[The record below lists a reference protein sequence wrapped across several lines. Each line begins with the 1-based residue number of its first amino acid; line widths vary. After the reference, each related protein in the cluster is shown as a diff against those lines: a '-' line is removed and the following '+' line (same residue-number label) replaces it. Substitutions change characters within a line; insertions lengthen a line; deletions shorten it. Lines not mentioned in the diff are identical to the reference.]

1 MKNNTT
7 IKEQLQ
13 QLDELI
19 SWFESDDFT
28 LEEAVEKFNA
38 AERLA
43 EDIRQK
49 LSSLKSDITVLGQKF
64 DTEA

>member
-28 LEEAVEKFNA
+28 LEEAVEKFKA
-38 AERLA
+38 AEQLA
-43 EDIRQK
+43 EDIRRK
-49 LSSLKSDITVLGQKF
+49 LSLLKSDITVLGQKF

>member
-1 MKNNTT
+1 MKNNMT

-28 LEEAVEKFNA
+28 LEEAVEKFKA

>member
-28 LEEAVEKFNA
+28 LEEAVEKFKA
-38 AERLA
+38 AEQLA

>member
-19 SWFESDDFT
+19 SWFEGDDFT
-28 LEEAVEKFNA
+28 LEEAVEKFKA
-38 AERLA
+38 AEQLA
-43 EDIRQK
+43 EDIRRK
-49 LSSLKSDITVLGQKF
+49 LSSLKGDITVLGQKF

>member
-28 LEEAVEKFNA
+28 LEEAVEKFQA
-38 AERLA
+38 AEQLA
-43 EDIRQK
+43 EEIRQK
-49 LSSLKSDITVLGQKF
+49 LSSLKGDITVLGQKF

>member
-28 LEEAVEKFNA
+28 LEEAVEKFKA
-38 AERLA
+38 AEQLA
-43 EDIRQK
+43 EDI
-49 LSSLKSDITVLGQKF
+49 
-64 DTEA
+64 

>member
-1 MKNNTT
+1 MKNNMT

-19 SWFESDDFT
+19 SWFEGDDFT
-28 LEEAVEKFNA
+28 LEEAVEKFKA

-49 LSSLKSDITVLGQKF
+49 LSSLKGDITVLGQKF

>member
-28 LEEAVEKFNA
+28 LEEAVEKFKV
-38 AERLA
+38 AEQLA
-43 EDIRQK
+43 EDIRRK

>member
-28 LEEAVEKFNA
+28 LEEAVEKFKA
-38 AERLA
+38 AEQLA
-43 EDIRQK
+43 EDIRRK
-49 LSSLKSDITVLGQKF
+49 LSSLKGDITVLGQKF

>member
-1 MKNNTT
+1 MKNNMT

-19 SWFESDDFT
+19 SWFEGDDFT
-28 LEEAVEKFNA
+28 LEEAVEKFKA
-38 AERLA
+38 AEQLA
-43 EDIRQK
+43 EEIRQK

>member
-28 LEEAVEKFNA
+28 LEEAVEKFKA

-49 LSSLKSDITVLGQKF
+49 LSSLKGDITVLGQKF

>member
-28 LEEAVEKFNA
+28 LEEAVEKVKALLN
-38 AERLA
+38 
-43 EDIRQK
+43 K
-49 LSSLKSDITVLGQKF
+49 
-64 DTEA
+64 

>member
-28 LEEAVEKFNA
+28 LEEAVEKFKA

>member
-28 LEEAVEKFNA
+28 LEEAVEKFKA
-38 AERLA
+38 AEQLA

-49 LSSLKSDITVLGQKF
+49 LSSLKSDITVLWQKF

>member
-19 SWFESDDFT
+19 SWFEGDDFT
-28 LEEAVEKFNA
+28 LEEAVEKFKA
-38 AERLA
+38 AEQLA
-43 EDIRQK
+43 EDIRRK

>member
-19 SWFESDDFT
+19 SWFEGDDFT
-28 LEEAVEKFNA
+28 LEEAVEKFQA
-38 AERLA
+38 AEQLA
-43 EDIRQK
+43 EEIRQK
-49 LSSLKSDITVLGQKF
+49 LSSLKGDITVLGQKF

>member
-28 LEEAVEKFNA
+28 LEEAVEKFKA
-38 AERLA
+38 AG
-43 EDIRQK
+43 
-49 LSSLKSDITVLGQKF
+49 LK
-64 DTEA
+64 

>member
-28 LEEAVEKFNA
+28 LEEAVEKFKA
-38 AERLA
+38 AEQLA
-43 EDIRQK
+43 EDIRRK